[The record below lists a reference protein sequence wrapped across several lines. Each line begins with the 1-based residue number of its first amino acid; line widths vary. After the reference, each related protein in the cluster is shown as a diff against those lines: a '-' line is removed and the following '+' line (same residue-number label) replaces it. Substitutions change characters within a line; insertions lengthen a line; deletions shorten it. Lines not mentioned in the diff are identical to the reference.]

1 MYAINEE
8 RILKESTWMLLTKLC
23 HYHFSKDIKN
33 LCMHY
38 QKWSQQ
44 KSEEKKHICKMLRFK
59 DFLRWCLYEKKTS
72 RLLNQIINLTFVFT
86 TLFAKC
92 FSAFFKNIAHPL
104 YEQKR
109 SCKAGWNVYMG
120 KKRPTKARSR
130 FYESGIPV
138 RWENLFS
145 HKQILIFQ

>member
-1 MYAINEE
+1 MK
-8 RILKESTWMLLTKLC
+8 KEFWKKVLECFWPNYVIITSPKTSKICVCITKSDLN
-23 HYHFSKDIKN
+23 KN
-33 LCMHY
+33 
-38 QKWSQQ
+38 QK
-44 KSEEKKHICKMLRFK
+44 KKKHICKMLRFN

-72 RLLNQIINLTFVFT
+72 RLLNQLTNLTFAFT

-92 FSAFFKNIAHPL
+92 FSAFFKNIAHAL

-120 KKRPTKARSR
+120 KKRPTKVRSR